1 MNNQKTVPINLA
13 SIFHRRKII
22 SLFFFSRCV
31 LWLSYYSSLLGCHLP
46 YTSWSFPSRKQVHFP
61 PYSTLCQQCLPKP
74 PLATIPSFT
83 PLSTKDSGLPS
94 KGQFF
99 ARRTWM
105 IWTVYPCEGCDESKY
120 NSEQEH
126 AKAYFVSHCWTHAQ
140 WWICLL
146 LSIPFHFVSMK
157 RKPIWVS
164 KPHYCIQCYIF
175 GGTAS
180 LISFV
185 LPFSDN
191 HFSNKKKYC
200 SHSQIFRGFLH
211 FLEIYSEI
219 PNMFNV
225 NFMKWRY
232 IMRYLFITV
241 ERFTGVGSDAIS
253 VDLYGP
259 HENSQ
264 SVSVARISLRGNIN
278 TSFQNKSLYVT
289 SIHVQSLFLWSLSL
303 ILFHICY

>member
-1 MNNQKTVPINLA
+1 MNNQKTVPINFA

-94 KGQFF
+94 NGQFF

-105 IWTVYPCEGCDESKY
+105 IWTVYPCEGCDESIC
-120 NSEQEH
+120 NSE
-126 AKAYFVSHCWTHAQ
+126 ASTRTL
-140 WWICLL
+140 ICLSML
-146 LSIPFHFVSMK
+146 NTCAVMNMFAVVYSISFRFNEKKTHLSIKTSLLHTVL
-157 RKPIWVS
+157 
-164 KPHYCIQCYIF
+164 YF

-191 HFSNKKKYC
+191 HFSNKKIYC
-200 SHSQIFRGFLH
+200 SHSQIFRGFLFLH
-211 FLEIYSEI
+211 FLEIYPEI

-232 IMRYLFITV
+232 IMRYLSITV
-241 ERFTGVGSDAIS
+241 ERLTGVDSMPL
-253 VDLYGP
+253 V
-259 HENSQ
+259 
-264 SVSVARISLRGNIN
+264 
-278 TSFQNKSLYVT
+278 
-289 SIHVQSLFLWSLSL
+289 
-303 ILFHICY
+303 

>member
-1 MNNQKTVPINLA
+1 
-13 SIFHRRKII
+13 
-22 SLFFFSRCV
+22 
-31 LWLSYYSSLLGCHLP
+31 
-46 YTSWSFPSRKQVHFP
+46 
-61 PYSTLCQQCLPKP
+61 
-74 PLATIPSFT
+74 
-83 PLSTKDSGLPS
+83 
-94 KGQFF
+94 
-99 ARRTWM
+99 
-105 IWTVYPCEGCDESKY
+105 
-120 NSEQEH
+120 
-126 AKAYFVSHCWTHAQ
+126 
-140 WWICLL
+140 
-146 LSIPFHFVSMK
+146 MK
-157 RKPIWVS
+157 RKPIWVP

-175 GGTAS
+175 GGTPS

>member
-1 MNNQKTVPINLA
+1 
-13 SIFHRRKII
+13 
-22 SLFFFSRCV
+22 
-31 LWLSYYSSLLGCHLP
+31 
-46 YTSWSFPSRKQVHFP
+46 
-61 PYSTLCQQCLPKP
+61 
-74 PLATIPSFT
+74 
-83 PLSTKDSGLPS
+83 
-94 KGQFF
+94 
-99 ARRTWM
+99 
-105 IWTVYPCEGCDESKY
+105 
-120 NSEQEH
+120 
-126 AKAYFVSHCWTHAQ
+126 
-140 WWICLL
+140 
-146 LSIPFHFVSMK
+146 MK

-175 GGTAS
+175 GGTPS

-264 SVSVARISLRGNIN
+264 SVSVARISLRKHFFGGMNSK
-278 TSFQNKSLYVT
+278 TKVFMLHLFMFKV
-289 SIHVQSLFLWSLSL
+289 FLWSLSL
-303 ILFHICY
+303 ILLHICYKTFWNYEAIFVETL